1 MVGRQYIHGKDEVF
15 DIRRGQMLASRI
27 REVHVEKLL

>member
-1 MVGRQYIHGKDEVF
+1 MVRVKDVHGEDEVF

-27 REVHVEKLL
+27 GEVHVDKL